1 MILNENAI
9 HALNTG
15 FKAKFQNAFAKS
27 APQYTKVA
35 TVVNSSKAAEDYG
48 WLRADV
54 KMREFVGSRVI
65 QNVSNLKYTIRNRKF
80 EMTVGVP
87 VDAIADDNIGQY
99 GPMMAE
105 MGNAAAMY
113 PDELVF
119 ELMKK
124 GTETVGVDGQYFFDT
139 DHAVGGESVSNYT
152 AGSNAAWYLL
162 DCSRPIKPFIFQK
175 RQDPT
180 FVIKGDE
187 KDSNVFERDEILYG
201 AKARGNAGYGLWQ
214 MAYCSKADLTTDNFD
229 AAYAAMRSLKGES
242 GLSLNI
248 KPTLLVVPPSLRG
261 KAAKIIKSERLSDNT
276 DNHNYGIVEILEVA
290 DLA

>member
-1 MILNENAI
+1 MC
-9 HALNTG
+9 
-15 FKAKFQNAFAKS
+15 
-27 APQYTKVA
+27 
-35 TVVNSSKAAEDYG
+35 
-48 WLRADV
+48 
-54 KMREFVGSRVI
+54 
-65 QNVSNLKYTIRNRKF
+65 
-80 EMTVGVP
+80 
-87 VDAIADDNIGQY
+87 
-99 GPMMAE
+99 
-105 MGNAAAMY
+105 NAAARY
-113 PDELVF
+113 LDERVS

-180 FVIKGDE
+180 FVIKADE

-261 KAAKIIKSERLSDNT
+261 KAAQIVKSERLSDNT